1 MKYQKL
7 LVNKFNITLDKQGRL
22 VLNDQKSLCHT
33 MNHRDLFSLFR
44 SSHQRCSVKK
54 GALKKICKFHRK
66 TSVLESLQACNFI
79 KKRLQHWCFLVKF
92 AKNFKNIYFEDNLRK
107 TTSICFTSR
116 YYSKWVIPAKFTWGL
131 ELMSLKLA
139 QTHIFC

>member
-66 TSVLESLQACNFI
+66 TPVLESLQACNFI

-92 AKNFKNIYFEDNLRK
+92 AKFLRTYILK
-107 TTSICFTSR
+107 TICERLLLFVSPQDIITNGSFQP
-116 YYSKWVIPAKFTWGL
+116 SSPGVWN
-131 ELMSLKLA
+131 
-139 QTHIFC
+139 